1 MVGKWLLY
9 VGVGG
14 IIDLVCCAIGVVLRW
29 CVGGSDVRELVGKN
43 KSRGITLDSGVAHSF
58 SGL

>member
-14 IIDLVCCAIGVVLRW
+14 IFDLVCCVIGVVLRW
-29 CVGGSDVRELVGKN
+29 CVDGGEVG
-43 KSRGITLDSGVAHSF
+43 
-58 SGL
+58 

>member
-1 MVGKWLLY
+1 MLY